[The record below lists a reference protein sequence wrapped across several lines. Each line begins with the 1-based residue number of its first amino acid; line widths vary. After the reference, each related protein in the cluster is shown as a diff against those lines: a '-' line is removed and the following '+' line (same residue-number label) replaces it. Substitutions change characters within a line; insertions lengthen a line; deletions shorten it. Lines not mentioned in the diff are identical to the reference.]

1 MALNSLT
8 IRILDNVSQLDDFN
22 CGIKAM
28 DDFIHSGLA
37 NSVRNH
43 YCNLYSV
50 TLDNE
55 IVAMFSLSF
64 DSLELDLDSLEEI
77 LDNQS
82 SSNKP
87 NLSSNYADTF
97 LSKHHYP
104 ALEISYLAVKENY
117 RRKGIGKAVV
127 DSIAEMA
134 QRQKTAGCMFL
145 TVEAYFEKDYS
156 AVPFYNACHFEPC
169 EYKKPDKETLRMFR
183 TLFPK
188 NDHQ

>member
-8 IRILDNVSQLDDFN
+8 IRILDNVSQIDDFN

-87 NLSSNYADTF
+87 NLSSNYVDTF

>member
-64 DSLELDLDSLEEI
+64 DSLELDWDSLEEI

-87 NLSSNYADTF
+87 NLSSNYVDTF
-97 LSKHHYP
+97 LNKHHYP
-104 ALEISYLAVKENY
+104 ALEISYLAVGENY
-117 RRKGIGKAVV
+117 RRQGIGKAVV

-145 TVEAYFEKDYS
+145 TVEAYIEEDYS

>member
-1 MALNSLT
+1 
-8 IRILDNVSQLDDFN
+8 
-22 CGIKAM
+22 M

-87 NLSSNYADTF
+87 NLSSNYVDTF
-97 LSKHHYP
+97 LNKHHYP

-145 TVEAYFEKDYS
+145 TVEAYIEEDYS

>member
-82 SSNKP
+82 SSKKP
-87 NLSSNYADTF
+87 NLSSNYVDTF

-145 TVEAYFEKDYS
+145 TVEAYIEEDYS

>member
-1 MALNSLT
+1 MALNNLT
-8 IRILDNVSQLDDFN
+8 IRILDDVSQLDDFN

-87 NLSSNYADTF
+87 NLSSNYVDTF

-145 TVEAYFEKDYS
+145 TVEAYIEEDYS

>member
-1 MALNSLT
+1 MALNNLI
-8 IRILDNVSQLDDFN
+8 IRALDDVSQLADFN

-28 DDFIHSGLA
+28 DNFIHSGLA
-37 NSVRNH
+37 SSLKNH
-43 YCNLYSV
+43 YCNLFSV
-50 TLDNE
+50 TLNDE

-77 LDNQS
+77 LDNLS

-87 NLSSNYADTF
+87 NLSSNYVDTF

-104 ALEISYLAVKENY
+104 ALEISYLAVRENY
-117 RRKGIGKAVV
+117 RRQGIGKAVV

-145 TVEAYFEKDYS
+145 TVEAYIEEDYS

>member
-87 NLSSNYADTF
+87 NLSSNYVDTF

-104 ALEISYLAVKENY
+104 ALEISYLAVGENY
-117 RRKGIGKAVV
+117 RRQGIGKAVV

-145 TVEAYFEKDYS
+145 TVEAYIEEDYS

>member
-1 MALNSLT
+1 MALNRLT

-55 IVAMFSLSF
+55 IAAMFSLSF

-87 NLSSNYADTF
+87 NLSSNYVDTF

-145 TVEAYFEKDYS
+145 TVEAYIEEDYS

>member
-1 MALNSLT
+1 MALNNLT
-8 IRILDNVSQLDDFN
+8 IRALDDVSQLADFN

-28 DDFIHSGLA
+28 DNFIHSGLA
-37 NSVRNH
+37 SSLKNH
-43 YCNLYSV
+43 YCNLFSV
-50 TLDNE
+50 TLNDE

-87 NLSSNYADTF
+87 NLSSNYVDTF

-117 RRKGIGKAVV
+117 RRQGIGKAVV

-145 TVEAYFEKDYS
+145 TVEAYIEEDYS

>member
-1 MALNSLT
+1 M
-8 IRILDNVSQLDDFN
+8 DNVSQLDDFN

-87 NLSSNYADTF
+87 NLSSNYIDTF

-104 ALEISYLAVKENY
+104 ALEISYLTVKENY

-145 TVEAYFEKDYS
+145 TVEAYIEEDYS

>member
-87 NLSSNYADTF
+87 NLSSNYVDTF

-117 RRKGIGKAVV
+117 RRQGIGKAVV

-145 TVEAYFEKDYS
+145 TVEAYIEEDYS

>member
-22 CGIKAM
+22 CSIKAM

-87 NLSSNYADTF
+87 NLSSNYVDTF

-127 DSIAEMA
+127 DSIA
-134 QRQKTAGCMFL
+134 
-145 TVEAYFEKDYS
+145 
-156 AVPFYNACHFEPC
+156 
-169 EYKKPDKETLRMFR
+169 
-183 TLFPK
+183 
-188 NDHQ
+188 

>member
-43 YCNLYSV
+43 YCNLYLV

-82 SSNKP
+82 SSKKP
-87 NLSSNYADTF
+87 NLSSNYVDTF

-145 TVEAYFEKDYS
+145 TVEAYIEEDYS

>member
-8 IRILDNVSQLDDFN
+8 IRILDDVSQLDDFN

-87 NLSSNYADTF
+87 NPSSNYVDTF
-97 LSKHHYP
+97 LSEHHYP

-145 TVEAYFEKDYS
+145 TVEAYIEEDYS

>member
-8 IRILDNVSQLDDFN
+8 IRILDDVSQLDDFN

-87 NLSSNYADTF
+87 NLSSNYVDTF

-145 TVEAYFEKDYS
+145 TVEAYIEEDYS

>member
-87 NLSSNYADTF
+87 NLSSNYVDTF

-145 TVEAYFEKDYS
+145 TVETYIEEDYS

>member
-87 NLSSNYADTF
+87 NLSSNYVDTF

-145 TVEAYFEKDYS
+145 TVEAYIEEDYS

>member
-87 NLSSNYADTF
+87 NLSSNYVDTF

-145 TVEAYFEKDYS
+145 TV
-156 AVPFYNACHFEPC
+156 
-169 EYKKPDKETLRMFR
+169 
-183 TLFPK
+183 
-188 NDHQ
+188 

>member
-50 TLDNE
+50 TLENE

-87 NLSSNYADTF
+87 NLSSNYVDTF

-145 TVEAYFEKDYS
+145 TVEAYIEEDYS

>member
-1 MALNSLT
+1 MALNNLT
-8 IRILDNVSQLDDFN
+8 IRILDDVSQLDGFN

-37 NSVRNH
+37 SSVRNH

-50 TLDNE
+50 TLDDE

-64 DSLELDLDSLEEI
+64 DSLELDSDSLEEM
-77 LDNQS
+77 LDNHT

-87 NLSSNYADTF
+87 NLTSNYVATF

-104 ALEISYLAVKENY
+104 ALEISYLAVKKNY
-117 RRKGIGKAVV
+117 RLQGIGKAIV
-127 DSIAEMA
+127 DSIADMA

-145 TVEAYFEKDYS
+145 TVEAYIEKDYS

-169 EYKKPDKETLRMFR
+169 EYKNPNKDTLRMYR

-188 NDHQ
+188 KQ

>member
-87 NLSSNYADTF
+87 NLSSNH
-97 LSKHHYP
+97 S
-104 ALEISYLAVKENY
+104 
-117 RRKGIGKAVV
+117 RKPKPQKSLV
-127 DSIAEMA
+127 SIVL
-134 QRQKTAGCMFL
+134 L
-145 TVEAYFEKDYS
+145 T
-156 AVPFYNACHFEPC
+156 
-169 EYKKPDKETLRMFR
+169 KKLPPNLLIVSTQ
-183 TLFPK
+183 LFPACFK
-188 NDHQ
+188 SAFNPFA

>member
-37 NSVRNH
+37 NSVRNR

-87 NLSSNYADTF
+87 NLSSNYVDTF

-145 TVEAYFEKDYS
+145 TVEAYIEEDYS